1 MEINV
6 HVIGHWVLIL
16 WNANMCILHL
26 KMVSDEANND
36 EDTILPDLPD
46 EVSGEQLMMQQRVFR
61 ANENFIKK
69 HNDIDIKWL
78 NLPAEC
84 RVYPTH
90 AWNNKTYYKKI
101 ASNYMYDRK
110 RGILYKKIRNVDG
123 IGE

>member
-1 MEINV
+1 M
-6 HVIGHWVLIL
+6 
-16 WNANMCILHL
+16 LHL
-26 KMVSDEANND
+26 KMVSDESKND

-90 AWNNKTYYKKI
+90 A
-101 ASNYMYDRK
+101 
-110 RGILYKKIRNVDG
+110 
-123 IGE
+123 